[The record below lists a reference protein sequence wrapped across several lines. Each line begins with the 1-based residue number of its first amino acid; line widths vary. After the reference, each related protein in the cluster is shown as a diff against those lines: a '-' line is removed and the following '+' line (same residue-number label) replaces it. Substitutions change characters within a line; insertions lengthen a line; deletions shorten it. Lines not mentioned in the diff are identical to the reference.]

1 MYTISQI
8 NQLINQ
14 YTDKGGELYPVEEG
28 CLLDYGLAILKG
40 EGLKTIIIKEK
51 YLNEWSSAY
60 TLRLYNKTPKKY
72 EKILEDLI

>member
-14 YTDKGGELYPVEEG
+14 YTNKGGELYQIQEG
-28 CLLDYGLAILKG
+28 CLLDYGLAILYG
-40 EGLKTIIIKEK
+40 ENLKTIIIKEK

-60 TLRLYNKTPKKY
+60 TLRLYNKIPKKY
-72 EKILEDLI
+72 EKMLEEV